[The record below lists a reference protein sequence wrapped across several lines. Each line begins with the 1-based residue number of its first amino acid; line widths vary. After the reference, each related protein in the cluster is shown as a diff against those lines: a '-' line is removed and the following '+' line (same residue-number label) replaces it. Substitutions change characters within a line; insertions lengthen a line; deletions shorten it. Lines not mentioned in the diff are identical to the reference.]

1 MEVLALIMEEPKNSV
16 ALVIPHT
23 SVKSVSSIFV
33 TLQYVKMAE
42 IVL

>member
-1 MEVLALIMEEPKNSV
+1 MEVLALMTGEPKNSV